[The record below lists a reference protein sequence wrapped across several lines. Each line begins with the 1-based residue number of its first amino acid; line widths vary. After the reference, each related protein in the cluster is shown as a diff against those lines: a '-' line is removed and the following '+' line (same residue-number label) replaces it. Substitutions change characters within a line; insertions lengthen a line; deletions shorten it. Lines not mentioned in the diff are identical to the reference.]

1 MSLGNLVYLTLQR
14 RLSREEFKEYYLFL
28 PKLLLSHMHKSLPEL
43 HGIPAEVP
51 NFLDLKFKSFLAFQ
65 ICRDI
70 LVRDAVRFHKF
81 NNGTCSCG
89 DFW

>member
-1 MSLGNLVYLTLQR
+1 MGEGIAASSSGTQKHQR
-14 RLSREEFKEYYLFL
+14 DKYYLFL

-51 NFLDLKFKSFLAFQ
+51 NFLDSKFKSFLAFQ

-89 DFW
+89 NFCCI